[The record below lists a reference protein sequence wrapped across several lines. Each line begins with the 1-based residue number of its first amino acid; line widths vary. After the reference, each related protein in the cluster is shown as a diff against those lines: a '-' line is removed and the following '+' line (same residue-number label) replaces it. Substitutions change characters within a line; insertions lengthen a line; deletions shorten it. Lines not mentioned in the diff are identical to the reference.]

1 MNKRQFLS
9 LATFGLGT
17 LVGSPGTLAS
27 TPPGTPKIS
36 DRSGTPVRSVTNDG
50 VKFSWSHH
58 NTTLIGTLSAPTSGW
73 IAVGFNAEPGLRNT
87 RFIIA
92 ATSVSPIR
100 AEEHIARVPDHKSV
114 AELGLVPALQNTSGT
129 FANGRSHLEFQIS
142 QQIAGSPA
150 LSLAPGSRVH
160 VMLAWS
166 QAIAFDHHSA
176 WRKHFPLTL

>member
-17 LVGSPGTLAS
+17 LIRSSASLATNMQE
-27 TPPGTPKIS
+27 TPA
-36 DRSGTPVRSVTNDG
+36 RSVNHDG
-50 VKFSWSHH
+50 VVFSWRHQ
-58 NTTLIGTLSAPTSGW
+58 NLALIGTLRAPTSGW
-73 IAVGFNAEPGLRNT
+73 IAVGFNENPGLRNT

-100 AEEHIARVPDHKSV
+100 IAEHLARVPDHKNV
-114 AELGLVPALQNTSGT
+114 RELGLAPALQQASG
-129 FANGRSHLEFQIS
+129 AYSNGHSCLEFQMS
-142 QQIAGSPA
+142 QQFSNRPT

-166 QAIAFDHHSA
+166 QAVAFDHHSA
-176 WRKHFPLTL
+176 WRKHFPLTH

>member
-17 LVGSPGTLAS
+17 LIGAPASLAATNPANS
-27 TPPGTPKIS
+27 A
-36 DRSGTPVRSVTNDG
+36 RSVTQDG
-50 VKFSWSHH
+50 VTFSWCHD
-58 NTTLIGTLSAPTSGW
+58 NTFLTGTLSAPTKGW
-73 IAVGFNAEPGLRNT
+73 IAVGFNEAPGLKNT

-92 ATSVSPIR
+92 ATSLFPIR
-100 AEEHIARVPDHKSV
+100 AEEHIARVPDHKTV
-114 AELGLVPALQNTSGT
+114 TELGLKPAMKLIRGSY
-129 FANGRSHLEFQIS
+129 ADGRSHLEFQIP
-142 QQIAGSPA
+142 QRIADRPA